1 MCILCNGND
10 QNYASIDGKTIT
22 CSKLMKFENNSI
34 GSVKFIDCP
43 NLVSVKNIAV
53 NYDMKLISCPK
64 LEYVEVDAES
74 IFIESC
80 PELRIVRVYEMRI
93 MYIEIHKC
101 PLLSE
106 FPTNGTIAVVDI
118 SNIWV
123 SCLFNTYEDGFCS
136 NKDHKHLRG
145 CFPHYNKIVRIQRS
159 IRKRNVIKTLNTPI
173 IKVLWP
179 IILGYL
185 FG

>member
-1 MCILCNGND
+1 MCILCNENA

-34 GSVKFIDCP
+34 GSVEFINCP
-43 NLVSVKNIAV
+43 NLVSVENIAV
-53 NYDMKLISCPK
+53 DDEIRFTSCPK
-64 LEYVEVDAES
+64 LEYVRVDAQG

-118 SNIWV
+118 SNI
-123 SCLFNTYEDGFCS
+123 
-136 NKDHKHLRG
+136 
-145 CFPHYNKIVRIQRS
+145 
-159 IRKRNVIKTLNTPI
+159 
-173 IKVLWP
+173 
-179 IILGYL
+179 
-185 FG
+185 